1 VHALT
6 DGPDEP
12 AGCGFE
18 PGTQIDNDVWYR
30 YPATCVGTVTIS
42 LCNANFDARL
52 AVYVGCPS
60 GSGQMIACSDNFCGQ
75 APQVSFPNAGFT
87 LYRIRIGGANG
98 VCGGG
103 TLVAT
108 CAAAPLCPADV
119 SPPGAPDG
127 QANID
132 DLLLIVNNWGTS
144 NADADVDDNGI
155 VDIDDLLAVINA
167 WGACA

>member
-1 VHALT
+1 
-6 DGPDEP
+6 
-12 AGCGFE
+12 
-18 PGTQIDNDVWYR
+18 
-30 YPATCVGTVTIS
+30 
-42 LCNANFDARL
+42 
-52 AVYVGCPS
+52 
-60 GSGQMIACSDNFCGQ
+60 
-75 APQVSFPNAGFT
+75 VSFPNAGFT

-98 VCGGG
+98 EIGGG
-103 TLVAT
+103 TMVAT

-127 QANID
+127 EVNID